1 MEDTSLE
8 QSNQLKQIVAIYLNE
23 PPRLE
28 SLASDT
34 LMHKTSFVCNHS
46 FGKEE
51 GLGRDNLK
59 TEL

>member
-34 LMHKTSFVCNHS
+34 LMHKTSFVCNDS
-46 FGKEE
+46 FGK
-51 GLGRDNLK
+51 
-59 TEL
+59 